1 MEKKTWNEDDGGR
14 WDYSNKQKQKI
25 RAEQKKVEA
34 KEMKKKNAKQKIM
47 AAEVVTT
54 TTINESTEETEFV
67 EITLNQN
74 EPNKNPK
81 KTWWWLW

>member
-1 MEKKTWNEDDGGR
+1 MEKKTWNEEDGGR

-25 RAEQKKVEA
+25 LAEQKKVET
-34 KEMKKKNAKQKIM
+34 KKMKKKNAKQKIM
-47 AAEVVTT
+47 AAEVVTMT
-54 TTINESTEETEFV
+54 TVNESTEETEFV

-74 EPNKNPK
+74 EPKKKPQ